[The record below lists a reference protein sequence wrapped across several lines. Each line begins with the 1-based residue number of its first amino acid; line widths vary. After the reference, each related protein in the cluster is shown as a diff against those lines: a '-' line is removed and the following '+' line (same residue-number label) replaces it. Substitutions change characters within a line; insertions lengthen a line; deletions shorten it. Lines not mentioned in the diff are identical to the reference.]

1 MASELR
7 VDKIIPSSGTSIGI
21 GTASG
26 TINILGNSQ
35 INTTGVI
42 TATSF
47 VASGTI
53 TGEHH
58 GNGANLTNIPAANLT
73 GTIADARISTLTA
86 SKLSGALPALDGSA
100 LTGVGVGTADSINTS
115 GIITATAFI
124 PTVGQLSHRNKVI
137 NGGMIVH
144 QRGDASA
151 TGSAAYL
158 SCDRF
163 KTNNG
168 CGAQVAVTK
177 STDTPDGFGASTKW
191 DCTTADTSVAASD
204 FFLIQHRLEGQN
216 IQDFAKGTSSAKQF
230 ALSFY
235 IKATKTGVYTV
246 ELEDVDNNRHCSKTI
261 TVSDTNWNRYKII
274 YPADTTGAFVND
286 NNFSLS
292 INFWLMGGSNYT
304 SGTLQSSSWG
314 TGATTRCSSSNVNAM
329 DSTSN
334 DFYLTGVQLE
344 VGETVTPFEHRSY
357 GDELLRCQRYFISG
371 KAAIG
376 SAYNGWGGSQ
386 VQGVYLTFPVI
397 MRSDPTITFP
407 TNHSS
412 SNVVNA
418 DYTYHVSSTGFSYRV
433 NLSGNGN
440 YHRQSTY
447 HASSEL

>member
-1 MASELR
+1 MTS
-7 VDKIIPSSGTSIGI
+7 KIVVNNIEADSGVSTVTFNSNVERGTSNLHSVGLEAAGINVLGADTPI
-21 GTASG
+21 GTGSTIYDDGGARFSG
-26 TINILGNSQ
+26 I
-35 INTTGVI
+35 V
-42 TATSF
+42 TATAF
-47 VASGTI
+47 
-53 TGEHH
+53 H
-58 GNGANLTNIPAANLT
+58 G
-73 GTIADARISTLTA
+73 
-86 SKLSGALPALDGSA
+86 DGSS
-100 LTGVGVGTADSINTS
+100 LTGVGASFGNSSINTS

-292 INFWLMGGSNYT
+292 INFWLLGGSNYT

-344 VGETVTPFEHRSY
+344 VGDTVTSFEHRSY

>member
-1 MASELR
+1 MSTLK
-7 VDKIIPSSGTSIGI
+7 VDAIRH
-21 GTASG
+21 
-26 TINILGNSQ
+26 NS
-35 INTTGVI
+35 
-42 TATSF
+42 ATSD
-47 VASGTI
+47 AITTAADGTCTANI
-53 TGEHH
+53 T
-58 GNGANLTNIPAANLT
+58 NNLSN
-73 GTIADARISTLTA
+73 
-86 SKLSGALPALDGSA
+86 
-100 LTGVGVGTADSINTS
+100 
-115 GIITATAFI
+115 
-124 PTVGQLSHRNKVI
+124 RNKVI
-137 NGGMIVH
+137 NGGMMIH

-168 CGAQVAVTK
+168 SGAQVAVTK

-344 VGETVTPFEHRSY
+344 VGGVVTDFEHRSF
-357 GDELLRCQRYFISG
+357 GDELSRCQRYFYKVTGDSG
-371 KAAIG
+371 DRVGIG
-376 SAYNGWGGSQ
+376 GCCVNSIEFRMN
-386 VQGVYLTFPVI
+386 V
-397 MRSDPTITFP
+397 TFP
-407 TNHSS
+407 TTMRALPTIGGTGTAQMDAENDSADFNCSALTIESAPTGLISCLGLQAVTSS
-412 SNVVNA
+412 MTGGQGGNLRFRS
-418 DYTYHVSSTGFSYRV
+418 DGSSITFD
-433 NLSGNGN
+433 
-440 YHRQSTY
+440 
-447 HASSEL
+447 AEL

>member
-1 MASELR
+1 MTS
-7 VDKIIPSSGTSIGI
+7 KIVVNNIEADSGVSTVTFNSNVERGTSNLHSVGLEAAGINVLGADTPI
-21 GTASG
+21 GTGSTIYDDGGARFSG
-26 TINILGNSQ
+26 I
-35 INTTGVI
+35 V
-42 TATSF
+42 TATAF
-47 VASGTI
+47 
-53 TGEHH
+53 H
-58 GNGANLTNIPAANLT
+58 G
-73 GTIADARISTLTA
+73 
-86 SKLSGALPALDGSA
+86 DGSS
-100 LTGVGVGTADSINTS
+100 LTGVGASFGNSSINTS

-292 INFWLMGGSNYT
+292 INFWLLGGSNYT